1 MQDQWLVLLL
11 SCLLLQ
17 GIPSCRTYCSIGAL
31 QTCSHVPTIL
41 QDPNARPSFKEIKAR
56 LVAFSQAT
64 FHCTAAEALA
74 RKRASEKR
82 LIDQML
88 PQKVSHWLHV
98 ALR

>member
-1 MQDQWLVLLL
+1 MPALTERGPHLVGLMVALA
-11 SCLLLQ
+11 
-17 GIPSCRTYCSIGAL
+17 PCRPAHLFT
-31 QTCSHVPTIL
+31 HVL
-41 QDPNARPSFKEIKAR
+41 QDPNARPSFKEVKAR

-88 PQKVSHWLHV
+88 PQKVSHWLHIV
-98 ALR
+98 CST